1 MNAQKF
7 LEAEIKNQ
15 TGSHAYLLIGN
26 RKSADEAIDYIVGEK
41 KILPVDISRVIP
53 EELKGKAGEIKVE
66 EIRQFLHDVS
76 RTPQGKER
84 LAIIYNAEKLNASSG
99 NVLLKNLEEPVGAIT
114 FILVANSVSV
124 LPTIKSRCRII
135 NLASV
140 EWDLENNT
148 EEFVTELKKGFPE
161 ASKLI
166 EKAVKEDAASAK
178 GGASVS
184 AGTSPDGGPPASE
197 EMRGKVEDII
207 QELISNQRQK
217 LLLKKEVIFAKNL
230 EEIEKAKKKI
240 NQNGNQRLVLE
251 CLILKIGKNL

>member
-15 TGSHAYLLIGN
+15 TGSHAYLFIGN

-166 EKAVKEDAASAK
+166 EKAVKEDS
-178 GGASVS
+178 SS
-184 AGTSPDGGPPASE
+184 Q
-197 EMRGKVEDII
+197 IL
-207 QELISNQRQK
+207 QELINNQRRK
-217 LLLKKEVIFAKNL
+217 LLLKKEVTFADNL

-251 CLILKIGKNL
+251 CLILKIGKDL